1 MAQVGR
7 ISGPLLKSN
16 LERHGI
22 DLAFKDVSSSD
33 PVLFLDV
40 NNNRIGINYN
50 GTPLS
55 ELYVPTSIKTTETI
69 IQNTAQFQNWTISP
83 NGISQSSGDINIAQ
97 PITGTVVDIVP
108 SSVFASGSLFVN
120 KNPNNGRIRWGH
132 ISDSGPLNSHR
143 VFGHTA
149 DAVGGIDNQIW
160 LGENLN
166 PGQAYL
172 GFALAPY
179 YHLNN
184 PLNTNYLKTT
194 FPDGTVAVMRLA
206 APFLTNG
213 TPGVNAQYAFQFYLL
228 YTDQTVST
236 NWNGDT
242 ILCECA
248 TEISYSG
255 PGGSVAPPVRLTGFG
270 TGTSSQ
276 QFLAMRDNNIGSV
289 SNSNIVLDP
298 AGTGTTEF
306 FANTTVDGSITATG
320 NIRADGNLTLGSGD
334 EDDILLKADIA
345 VDIVPDATNTYKIGQ
360 SGKQFNEFF
369 GSNITMDFL
378 NGKAIQASGSSTPQ
392 PGSSTVQNLGLDI
405 GNTFYVARNGAD
417 TDGGFHPAGPFLTL
431 KRALDA
437 ADASTQGPV
446 TIRIAPG
453 EYEEITP
460 LVVPSNVTIIGEDMR
475 NVKVKPASA
484 YLNNDVFHLNGE
496 TTVQNLTVT
505 DFYYDSGGD
514 TGYAFRFAPN
524 STITKRS
531 PYIQNITVITQGTPI
546 TVTASSTFSVLT
558 QENQP
563 RGITFNNDGTKM
575 FIVGTTGDDVNE
587 YTLSTGFDLSS
598 TVTFVDSFS
607 VSAKEGGPTAVKFN
621 TDGTKMFIT
630 GVSSSNVHEYALSTG
645 FDVSTASF
653 TQTLVTT
660 VDNDNFGL
668 DFSADGTKMYITG
681 NQNDKIYEYN
691 LSSAFDISTAT
702 FNQDKYLNPID
713 DEPFGIEFNTD
724 GTRLFIVGTKGNG
737 VDEYTLST
745 PYDISTMMHMG
756 FYHIGNNPSGIHI
769 NPAGTKMFIIG
780 NQSDI
785 VKSYDLGTP
794 YRVSQDSDPRGFDSG
809 NAGKGALVDG
819 ASVLNTSE
827 EASMLFHSVTF
838 ITPGVDA
845 LTCTNGVRVE
855 WLNCFTYFA
864 NIGIHCKNGST
875 GHLSSDGST
884 TKYGA
889 ELRSIAS
896 ACVYGNTGI
905 KGDGADVLVY
915 AINHNFAY
923 IGSGR
928 FVDNDPSRAIQSQ
941 EVVKAN
947 SAKVYFSSQ
956 DHIGNF
962 RVGDAFH
969 VNQEDGTTSL
979 NLSSAEF
986 ANLNSLILTTDGN
999 STELYPDR
1007 IEVGDFRLS
1016 GQKLET
1022 VNLDLNLNSFSNMNM
1037 IKFLDNV
1044 NMEKNFILD
1053 QGISIGGGFAYIG
1066 EQINNTLVLGANIGS
1081 NLEPSVSGK
1090 HDLGTSALKWGHGY
1104 FSQANIADINILDNR
1119 ISTSVSN
1126 ADLELVAH
1134 GTGKVFI
1141 PSNTLEVKALTT
1153 PPTGTMTFNNFST
1166 QGITSTG
1173 DIIVNQNYTFNDLTP
1188 TTMSINGPM
1197 AFSGLTFDMNNI
1209 RTLDSNSDLE
1219 LRSAGTGDVLFS
1231 NNTNFNNDVTV
1242 NGTLKIGVSNF
1253 TRVTADF
1260 STGDIQIYDNVIRTS
1275 NSNSNLEL
1283 RSYTGKAILA
1293 QKLKFDGTNILNA
1306 PLYPT
1311 ENITLAG
1318 THIDVSSANKSIRI
1332 PRGTTAERDTP
1343 AAGQIRYNTTDN
1355 MFEAYSTGWE
1365 GFNGLYSDTRATS
1378 LIVHPTADTIDI
1390 KVAGASAG
1398 TIDATKFTH
1407 NGLQV
1412 DGEVLVN
1419 GNIITTVNS
1428 NSDLEI
1434 IANGN
1439 GNIFTGTVMKF
1450 EDNKFINTVSDGNT
1464 QFASTGQGYYGF
1476 GGTTGIKIPVGTSAQ
1491 RPDALGGSGVVGQLR
1506 YNTSTSGMEVYTGTV
1521 WENSAGFI
1529 ETVPQ
1534 NDAEDIN
1541 FEQTLIFG

>member
-7 ISGPLLKSN
+7 ISGPLLKAN

-33 PVLFLDV
+33 PLLFLDV

-55 ELYVPTSIKTTETI
+55 ELYVPTSIRTTETI

-97 PITGTVVDIVP
+97 PITGNVIDIVP
-108 SSVFASGSLFVN
+108 SSVFASGTLFVN
-120 KNPNNGRIRWGH
+120 KNPNNSRIRWGP
-132 ISDSGPLNSHR
+132 GMFT

-149 DAVGGIDNQIW
+149 DAVGGIDNQVW

-166 PGQAYL
+166 PGVPYV
-172 GFALAPY
+172 GFDTSLTGNTPT
-179 YHLNN
+179 
-184 PLNTNYLKTT
+184 NTNYLKLT
-194 FPDGTVAVMRLA
+194 FPAGESNPAGTVAIMRLGS
-206 APFLTNG
+206 PFVSTG
-213 TPGVNAQYAFQFYLL
+213 TPGVNAQYGFYYYLL
-228 YTDQTVST
+228 YTNQANSE
-236 NWNGDT
+236 NWNTDT
-242 ILCECA
+242 ITCECA

-306 FANTTVDGSITATG
+306 FANTTVDGNVTATG

-345 VDIVPDATNTYKIGQ
+345 VDIVPDATHTYKIGQ

-392 PGSSTVQNLGLDI
+392 PGSSTVQNLGLDV

-475 NVKVKPASA
+475 NVVIKPASA

-496 TTVQNLTVT
+496 TTVQNLTVK

-531 PYIQNITVITQGTPI
+531 PYIQNVTVITQGTPVS
-546 TVTASSTFSVLT
+546 VTAGSTFSVNA

-563 RGITFNNDGTKM
+563 RGITFNTDGTKM
-575 FIVGTTGDDVNE
+575 FIVGTQGDDVNE

-598 TVTFVDSFS
+598 TVTFVDSFA
-607 VSAKEGGPTAVKFN
+607 VTQCPNPTAVKFN
-621 TDGTKMFIT
+621 TDGTKMFVT
-630 GVSSSNVHEYALSTG
+630 GVGNSNVHEYALTTG

-653 TQTLVTT
+653 TQTKVIT
-660 VDNDNFGL
+660 VDNDMFGL
-668 DFSADGTKMYITG
+668 DFKPDGTKMYLTG
-681 NQNDKIYEYN
+681 NQNDSIYEFN

-702 FNQDKYLNPID
+702 FVHDKYLRDID

-724 GTRLFIVGTKGNG
+724 GTRIFVVGTKGNG

-745 PYDISTMMHMG
+745 PYDISTMTHMG
-756 FYHIGNNPSGIHI
+756 FFFIGGNPSGIHI
-769 NPAGTKMFIIG
+769 NPAGTKMFIVG
-780 NQSDI
+780 NQSDL
-785 VKSYDLGTP
+785 VKSYDLGTS
-794 YRVSQDSDPRGFDSG
+794 YRVSQDNDPRGFDSG

-875 GHLSSDGST
+875 GHLSTDGST

-905 KGDGADVLVY
+905 KGDGADVLIY
-915 AINHNFAY
+915 AINHNLAY
-923 IGSGR
+923 IGAGR

-947 SAKVYFSSQ
+947 SAKVFFSSQ

-962 RVGDAFH
+962 RVGDVFH

-986 ANLNSLILTTDGN
+986 ANLNSLILTTGGN

-1016 GQKLET
+1016 GQKLQT

-1037 IKFLDNV
+1037 IRFLDNV

-1066 EQINNTLVLGANIGS
+1066 EQLNNTLVLGANIGS

-1090 HDLGTSALKWGHGY
+1090 HDLGTSVLKWGHGY
-1104 FSQANIADINILDNR
+1104 FSQSNVADINILDNR

-1141 PSNTLEVKALTT
+1141 PGNTLEVKDLTT

-1173 DIIVNQNYTFNDLTP
+1173 NITVNQNYTFNDLSP

-1197 AFSGLTFDMNNI
+1197 SFAGITFDMNNI
-1209 RTLDSNSDLE
+1209 RALNSNSDLE
-1219 LRSAGTGDVLFS
+1219 LRAAGTGNILFS
-1231 NNTNFNNDVTV
+1231 SNANFNKDVTV
-1242 NGTLKIGVSNF
+1242 NGTLRIGVSNF

-1260 STGDIQIYDNVIRTS
+1260 STGDIEIYDNIIRTS

-1283 RSYTGKAILA
+1283 KPYTGKSILA
-1293 QKLKFDGTNILNA
+1293 QKLKFEGTEILNA

-1343 AAGQIRYNTTDN
+1343 AAGQFRYNTTDN
-1355 MFEAYSTGWE
+1355 IFEAYSTGWE

-1378 LIVHPTADTIDI
+1378 LTVHPTADTIDI
-1390 KVAGASAG
+1390 KVSGASAG
-1398 TIDATKFTH
+1398 TIEATKATL
-1407 NGLQV
+1407 NGLQT
-1412 DGEVLVN
+1412 DGEILAN
-1419 GNIITTVNS
+1419 ANTISTVNS

-1439 GNIFTGTVMKF
+1439 GNIFAGAVMKF

-1464 QFASTGQGYYGF
+1464 QFASTGQGYYQF
-1476 GGTTGIKIPVGTSAQ
+1476 GGTTGIRIPVGSSAQ
-1491 RPDALGGSGVVGQLR
+1491 RPNALGGSGVIGQLR
-1506 YNTSTSGMEVYTGTV
+1506 YNTDTSGMEVYTGTI

-1534 NDAEDIN
+1534 SDAEDIN